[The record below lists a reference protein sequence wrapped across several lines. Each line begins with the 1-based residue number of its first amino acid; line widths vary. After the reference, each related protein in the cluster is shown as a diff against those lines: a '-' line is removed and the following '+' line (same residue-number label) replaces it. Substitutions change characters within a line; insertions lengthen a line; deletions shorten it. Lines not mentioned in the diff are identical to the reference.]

1 LGFPQEIADRRKLVS
16 LFHSM
21 SFQSS
26 IALEDKNN
34 GKNRQGYLLRER
46 RERERERERE
56 SEMTYLAVVSLR
68 GHCKIIDEK
77 RNEAGNLLMVLCYCV

>member
-1 LGFPQEIADRRKLVS
+1 
-16 LFHSM
+16 M

-46 RERERERERE
+46 ERE

-68 GHCKIIDEK
+68 GHCKIVDEK
-77 RNEAGNLLMVLCYCV
+77 RNEAGNLLMVLCCCV

>member
-1 LGFPQEIADRRKLVS
+1 LGLPQEIADRRKLVG

-34 GKNRQGYLLRER
+34 GKNRQGYLLRV

-68 GHCKIIDEK
+68 GHCKIVNEK

>member
-1 LGFPQEIADRRKLVS
+1 LGPPQEIADRRKLVG

-46 RERERERERE
+46 EREREC
-56 SEMTYLAVVSLR
+56 EMTYLAVVSLR
-68 GHCKIIDEK
+68 GHCKIINEK
-77 RNEAGNLLMVLCYCV
+77 RNEAGNLLMVLCCCI

>member
-1 LGFPQEIADRRKLVS
+1 MLLPVPGALPGKETWTKQQKKKSVSSLGLPQEIADRRKLVG

-46 RERERERERE
+46 ER
-56 SEMTYLAVVSLR
+56 V
-68 GHCKIIDEK
+68 K
-77 RNEAGNLLMVLCYCV
+77 